1 MFRLVPFIC
10 GVLLVLSAVSCNNQ
24 ATNEET
30 PATAQTQQT
39 QQAAQ
44 TEHSEP
50 EKKTEPIPPSLELQ
64 GEPLTHYIALQETL
78 AADDFEGALAA
89 AKSLEGA
96 TESRVKSM
104 AATMAAAKDINALR
118 AHFRPLSLSMK
129 DQALPEGYVTAYCP
143 MAFDNTGG
151 YWLQKSGS
159 LANPYYGAEMLTC
172 GAVTRR
178 GGEAAEKKPE
188 E

>member
-10 GVLLVLSAVSCNNQ
+10 GVLFVLSAVSCNNQ
-24 ATNEET
+24 TTTAET
-30 PATAQTQQT
+30 SAAPQTQT
-39 QQAAQ
+39 AAQ
-44 TEHSEP
+44 SEP
-50 EKKTEPIPPSLELQ
+50 VKKAEPIPPSLALQ
-64 GEPLTHYIALQETL
+64 GASLDHYIALQETL
-78 AADDFEGALAA
+78 AADNFEGALAA

-96 TESRVKSM
+96 SESRVKSL
-104 AATMAAAKDINALR
+104 AATMAAAKDITALR
-118 AHFRPLSLSMK
+118 GHFRPLSLSVK
-129 DQALPEGYVTAYCP
+129 DQPLAEGYVTAYCP

-178 GGEAAEKKPE
+178 GGEAAEKKTE

>member
-10 GVLLVLSAVSCNNQ
+10 GVLFLLSALSCNNQ
-24 ATNEET
+24 ATTEET
-30 PATAQTQQT
+30 PP
-39 QQAAQ
+39 AAQ
-44 TEHSEP
+44 TEKVAQSEP

-64 GEPLTHYIALQETL
+64 GTSLDHYIALQETL
-78 AADDFEGALAA
+78 AADNFEGALAA

-96 TESRVKSM
+96 TESRVKSL
-104 AATMAAAKDINALR
+104 AATMAAAKDITALR
-118 AHFRPLSLSMK
+118 AHFRPLSLSIK
-129 DQALPEGYVTAYCP
+129 DQPLAEGFVTAYCP

-151 YWLQKSGS
+151 YWLQKSGT

-178 GGEAAEKKPE
+178 GGEAAEKKTE